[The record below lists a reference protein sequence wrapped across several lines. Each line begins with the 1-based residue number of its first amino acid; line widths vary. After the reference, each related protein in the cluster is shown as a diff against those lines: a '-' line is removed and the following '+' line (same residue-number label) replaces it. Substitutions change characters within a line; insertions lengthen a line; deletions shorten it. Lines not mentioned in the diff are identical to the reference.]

1 MLILKYFQ
9 INNLLMGLSTEI
21 KKMSEQ
27 EIIYQLKNLEEF
39 KKFYNE
45 RYSFKYYL
53 FVFQFL

>member
-1 MLILKYFQ
+1 
-9 INNLLMGLSTEI
+9 MGLSTEI